1 VLIANCPRLASFS
14 GAEIALVFCP
24 FPLFVLLMLSR
35 FFRRLAAGLAFP
47 ALLLGTA
54 TLPTR
59 AQAPAS
65 LATDLPATQAAGI
78 IREITEAV
86 GLQPRFELRATTQI
100 DNAAAVV
107 YGGRRYLLYN
117 PKFLAAVN
125 RAGHTDWAGISILAH
140 EMGHP
145 HTGHTLRAGG
155 SQPDDEIEAD
165 EFSGFVLRRLGA
177 SLAQAQAAMAT
188 VSPDAGSATHP
199 GRAPRLAAI
208 SRGWGRA
215 NTQIVASTQAGS
227 VQPSAQPIAVA
238 PRPVQPNAPVRYETA
253 GSDEPASAATVALAR
268 GASNA
273 PVRLVG
279 QLTFRDNPQVPF
291 YLTSALN
298 VVRLA
303 DESSADEDDASRVR
317 EAEVVGHLRRT
328 GNAAFPFV
336 LEDGQQR
343 PLFVTPRGDVYN
355 QQGQRVAKLHDPS

>member
-1 VLIANCPRLASFS
+1 
-14 GAEIALVFCP
+14 
-24 FPLFVLLMLSR
+24 MLSR
-35 FFRRLAAGLAFP
+35 SFRRLAAGLALP
-47 ALLLGTA
+47 ALLLGA
-54 TLPTR
+54 APSPAR
-59 AQAPAS
+59 AQSAAS
-65 LATDLPATQAAGI
+65 RATDLPASQAAGI

-86 GLQPRFELRATTQI
+86 GLQPRFELRATTQVG
-100 DNAAAVV
+100 NAAAVV

-117 PKFLAAVN
+117 PQFLAAVN

-140 EMGHP
+140 EMGH
-145 HTGHTLRAGG
+145 HLNGHTLRAGG
-155 SQPDDEIEAD
+155 SQPEDEMEAD

-188 VSPDAGSATHP
+188 ASPDAGSATHP

-208 SRGWGRA
+208 GRGWGRA
-215 NTQIVASTQAGS
+215 NTQIVASAQPGS
-227 VQPSAQPIAVA
+227 VQPSAQPIALA
-238 PRPVQPNAPVRYETA
+238 PRPVQQPSPARYEVD
-253 GSDEPASAATVALAR
+253 SNDEPASAATVALAR

-279 QLTFRDNPQVPF
+279 QLTFRDNPEVPF
-291 YLTSALN
+291 YLTSTLN

-303 DESSADEDDASRVR
+303 DESSNDEDEASRVR
-317 EAEVVGHLRRT
+317 DAEVVGRLRRT

-355 QQGQRVAKLHDPS
+355 KEGQRVAKLHD